1 MNRQAAMM
9 ASILAV
15 TLVVSGCNQETEA
28 PAPVRPVLSTVVE
41 LTLPASTVAVG
52 TIEPR
57 YTTNMGFRVL
67 GRLIAR
73 PVNVGDLVEEGQTFA
88 AIDPTTFELAVQS
101 ARAEL
106 SRSKARLANASATE
120 ERKRTLIVSDST
132 TKASL
137 DDAEYARAGA
147 QASVAGAQANLT
159 KALEQLSYARLKAE
173 FAGVVTAVSA
183 DVGQVVSPGQTVITV
198 ARPEARE
205 AVVDV
210 GSDFPGALQVGLPFT
225 VSLQLLP
232 AIEVEGRIREI
243 APQADDATRMR
254 RIRIALIDPPPSF
267 RLGSTVTARLSNLQN
282 EVLRVPTSAVL
293 TKDGDTFVWVVDPAA
308 STVSL
313 RKVAL
318 SADASG
324 MRVNSGLAAGTRIV
338 TAGIHSLKQGQQVR
352 NRRGRS
358 AMSSFNLSD
367 WALKHRSL
375 VWYFMLAFMVAGL
388 FAYLQLGRREDPDF
402 TIKTMVIQAQWPG
415 ASAEEVTRQVTDR
428 IEKKLEE
435 LESLDY
441 TKSVTVAGQTTVF
454 VYLRDSTKASDVAPT
469 WARVRNMIADIKAD
483 LPQGVIGPGFNDRFG
498 DVFGNIYAFTS
509 DGLSLRQLRD
519 QVEDI
524 RAKILTVPNVG
535 KVDILGA
542 QDEVIYLEFSTRKI
556 AALGIDSRSIMS
568 SLQAQNAVTASGVF
582 QEGPERISVRVS
594 GEFASE
600 ASLKAINLRIN
611 DRFFPLT
618 DVATITRGYAD
629 PPTTLFRFN
638 GQPAIALA
646 IGMKS
651 GANLL
656 KFGEALKEEMSKIV
670 TDLPMGVGV
679 HLVADQPVVV
689 EHAVSGFTEALFEAI
704 VIVLGISFI
713 SLGLRAG
720 LVVAI
725 AIPLVLA
732 ITFVAMAATGISL
745 QRISLGALIIAL
757 GLLVDDAMIAVEM
770 MVARLEVG
778 DPLPKAA
785 TYVYTSTAFPML
797 TGTLVTVAGFIPIGL
812 NSSNA
817 GEYTFTLFVVI
828 AVSLIV
834 SWIVAVLFTP
844 LLGVTILPAKMKG
857 HHEFKG
863 RLARMFSRLLA
874 VCMRHRWITIGVTVA
889 AFVLALFGMQFV
901 QQQFFPSSDRD
912 ELIVDWNLPQ
922 NASIAETNAQI
933 ARFEREQLQGNDAVD
948 HWSTYVGTGAP
959 RFVLSFDLQTANTWF
974 GQIVIVAKG
983 GIKVRDRVK
992 EQFESYLRTTFPGTD
1007 TFVKLLEV
1015 GPPVGRPVQYRL
1027 SGPNIAKVKELSE
1040 SLAAIVRSNP
1050 HLNNVVFNWMEPAR
1064 VVKVD
1069 VLQDK
1074 ARQLGVS
1081 SEDIATTLNS
1091 VLNGTSITQVR
1102 DSIYLINVVDR
1113 ATAPERA
1120 SIETLRDLQLI
1131 GLGGQSV
1138 PLGAVANIR
1147 YEIEQPTIWRRSR
1160 LPTITLQASIRDD
1173 VQPNTVGE
1181 QLAPRVADFE
1191 KRLPSGYSVVV
1202 GGSVEESAKSQGPI
1216 KAVLPLMLFIMATI
1230 LMIQLQSFSRL
1241 FLVWAVAPLAL
1252 IGVVLALLPS
1262 GAPLGFVAIL
1272 GVLALIG
1279 ILIRNSVILIVQIE
1293 ELRKEGRP
1301 AWEAVV
1307 EATEH
1312 QFRPIMLTAA
1322 AASLALIPIAREIF
1336 WGPMAYAMMGGI
1348 IVGTLLTLL
1357 FLPALYV
1364 AWFRIKQP
1372 DQAPCSK
1379 VAKLSSGPN
1388 CSMEERLL
1396 EQTQ

>member
-1 MNRQAAMM
+1 
-9 ASILAV
+9 
-15 TLVVSGCNQETEA
+15 
-28 PAPVRPVLSTVVE
+28 
-41 LTLPASTVAVG
+41 
-52 TIEPR
+52 
-57 YTTNMGFRVL
+57 
-67 GRLIAR
+67 
-73 PVNVGDLVEEGQTFA
+73 
-88 AIDPTTFELAVQS
+88 
-101 ARAEL
+101 
-106 SRSKARLANASATE
+106 
-120 ERKRTLIVSDST
+120 
-132 TKASL
+132 
-137 DDAEYARAGA
+137 
-147 QASVAGAQANLT
+147 
-159 KALEQLSYARLKAE
+159 
-173 FAGVVTAVSA
+173 
-183 DVGQVVSPGQTVITV
+183 
-198 ARPEARE
+198 
-205 AVVDV
+205 
-210 GSDFPGALQVGLPFT
+210 
-225 VSLQLLP
+225 
-232 AIEVEGRIREI
+232 
-243 APQADDATRMR
+243 MR
-254 RIRIALIDPPPSF
+254 
-267 RLGSTVTARLSNLQN
+267 
-282 EVLRVPTSAVL
+282 
-293 TKDGDTFVWVVDPAA
+293 
-308 STVSL
+308 
-313 RKVAL
+313 
-318 SADASG
+318 
-324 MRVNSGLAAGTRIV
+324 
-338 TAGIHSLKQGQQVR
+338 
-352 NRRGRS
+352 
-358 AMSSFNLSD
+358 SFNLSD

-375 VWYFMLAFMVAGL
+375 VWYFMIAFMVAGF
-388 FAYLQLGRREDPDF
+388 FAYLQLGRQEDPDF

-435 LESLDY
+435 LETLDY

-454 VYLRDSTKASDVAPT
+454 VYLRDSTKASEVAPT

-498 DVFGNIYAFTS
+498 DVFGNVYAFTS

-568 SLQAQNAVTASGVF
+568 ALQAQNAVTASGVF

-600 ASLKAINLRIN
+600 TSLKAINLRIN
-611 DRFFPLT
+611 NRFFPLT
-618 DVATITRGYAD
+618 DVATITRGYVD

-638 GQPAIALA
+638 GQPAIAIA

-656 KFGEALKEEMSKIV
+656 TFGEALKEEMSKIV
-670 TDLPMGVGV
+670 ADLPMGVGV

-704 VIVLGISFI
+704 VIVLVISFI

-732 ITFVAMAATGISL
+732 ITFVVMAVTGISL

-778 DPLPKAA
+778 DSLPKAA
-785 TYVYTSTAFPML
+785 TYVFTSTAFPML

-817 GEYTFTLFVVI
+817 GEFTFTLFVVI

-857 HHEFKG
+857 HHEAKG
-863 RLARMFSRLLA
+863 RFSQIFTHLLV
-874 VCMRHRWITIGVTVA
+874 VCMHHRWITIGVTVA
-889 AFVLALFGMQFV
+889 AFLLALFGMQFV

-912 ELIVDWNLPQ
+912 ELVIDWNLPQ
-922 NASIAETNAQI
+922 NASITETNAQM
-933 ARFEREQLQGNDAVD
+933 ARFEREQLQGNGSVD

-974 GQIVIVAKG
+974 GQIVVVTKG
-983 GIKVRDRVK
+983 GIKARDRVK

-1040 SLAAIVRSNP
+1040 SLAAIVRSNA

-1091 VLNGTSITQVR
+1091 VLNGTSVTQVR

-1138 PLGAVANIR
+1138 PLGAVATLR

-1173 VQPNTVGE
+1173 VQANTVAE
-1181 QLAPRVADFE
+1181 QLAPRVADFA
-1191 KRLPSGYSVVV
+1191 KRLPSGYSVAV

-1216 KAVLPLMLFIMATI
+1216 KAVIPLMLFVMATI

-1241 FLVWAVAPLAL
+1241 FLVCAVAPLAL
-1252 IGVVLALLPS
+1252 VGVVLALLPS

-1293 ELRKEGRP
+1293 HLKEEGRP
-1301 AWEAVV
+1301 AWDAVV
-1307 EATEH
+1307 EATQH
-1312 QFRPIMLTAA
+1312 RMRPILLTAA
-1322 AASLALIPIAREIF
+1322 AASLGLMPIAREIF

-1379 VAKLSSGPN
+1379 VAELPSWPN
-1388 CSMEERLL
+1388 SSMEERLL